1 MPIYE
6 GFDYM
11 KKQSVNIENLAGKI
25 LIAHPII
32 EDKRF
37 KKSVVFLESCSEK
50 ESIGIILNRP
60 LGFMLK
66 AMGKN
71 FADLPIGHSP
81 VYYGGP
87 DGSNTVMQTAWVL
100 NKSEGTFEIYYTL
113 SVEEATRLMREK
125 TCIQLRSYL
134 GYCKF
139 GPKLF
144 KDIQNGVWV
153 VGHVRSLLGAQEHEE
168 ELWSCL
174 LRKEHPN
181 ALLYR
186 N

>member
-1 MPIYE
+1 
-6 GFDYM
+6 M

-37 KKSVVFLESCSEK
+37 KKSVVFLESCSEN
-50 ESIGIILNRP
+50 ESIGIILNRQ

-87 DGSNTVMQTAWVL
+87 DGSNTVMQTA
-100 NKSEGTFEIYYTL
+100 
-113 SVEEATRLMREK
+113 
-125 TCIQLRSYL
+125 
-134 GYCKF
+134 
-139 GPKLF
+139 
-144 KDIQNGVWV
+144 
-153 VGHVRSLLGAQEHEE
+153 
-168 ELWSCL
+168 
-174 LRKEHPN
+174 
-181 ALLYR
+181 
-186 N
+186 